1 MKMMISYNTGRSLYQ
16 FALNIRKNLNNIYL
30 ISRHIY
36 NSPPLLTEII
46 EEQATQLLKAA
57 FRFFVVAPDLQCQAC
72 YVKSYILEG
81 FGQKWK
87 TGLRGAIKKLKI
99 TKRQLHLHG
108 QDFYPEI
115 WCVLVL
121 FDIQSDIFKGSE
133 GLETSSVGSN
143 DPTIYVD

>member
-1 MKMMISYNTGRSLYQ
+1 
-16 FALNIRKNLNNIYL
+16 
-30 ISRHIY
+30 
-36 NSPPLLTEII
+36 
-46 EEQATQLLKAA
+46 
-57 FRFFVVAPDLQCQAC
+57 
-72 YVKSYILEG
+72 VKSDILEG

>member
-1 MKMMISYNTGRSLYQ
+1 LFAKPVLKTNFETISKKYYDCIQTNT
-16 FALNIRKNLNNIYL
+16 
-30 ISRHIY
+30 
-36 NSPPLLTEII
+36 PPLLTEII
-46 EEQATQLLKAA
+46 EEQATKLLKAA
-57 FRFFVVAPDLQCQAC
+57 SRFFVGAPDLQFQAC
-72 YVKSYILEG
+72 YLKSDILEG

-115 WCVLVL
+115 WRVLVL
-121 FDIQSDIFKGSE
+121 SDIQSDIFKGSD